1 MAVNIYTISL
11 GASQS
16 YLIQDKGAIM
26 IDVGAP
32 KKINN
37 FIKEA
42 IAELKKVIWP
52 NKKDLKNSTII
63 VITTIIIASIFIG
76 LVDLFFTKV
85 LTLFMG

>member
-1 MAVNIYTISL
+1 MKLKNIFT
-11 GASQS
+11 
-16 YLIQDKGAIM
+16 
-26 IDVGAP
+26 
-32 KKINN
+32 KINN